1 MDAIA
6 FEAAAALDAYEERVL
21 RLRQARAEPA
31 LLAHAGSDLHRVC
44 GCCIHLPQLSVG
56 CVTLLLSHYR
66 LMRRLAGGNGAL
78 PAADRSQALE
88 AHQRCIAALRRSCR
102 ELLLAPRLH

>member
-1 MDAIA
+1 MGAIA
-6 FEAAAALDAYEERVL
+6 FEAAAALDAYEEGLL
-21 RLRQARAEPA
+21 RLRQSRAEPA
-31 LLAHAGSDLHRVC
+31 LLAHAGTDLHRVC

-66 LMRRLAGGNGAL
+66 LMRRLAGGSGAL
-78 PAADRSQALE
+78 AEAEGRTALE